1 MLIPTP
7 CSLVIYMPYT
17 QTPLSQAITHITH
30 TEYIPL
36 IWIGVWLR
44 IALSPS
50 HALRVYVRSKHHM
63 RLLYSNTYP
72 HNNIRVNKRTERTRT
87 WCFGC
92 VCVCVW
98 WCGARKNKCTAFIYS
113 VRCALCVCTN
123 LLCVFFRFAIRCP
136 PVLYRFVVDW
146 DFHGFVSHS
155 IAGFVSFVLFH
166 SLGVCLSDSPLLSS
180 ESKDWTINYAWHP
193 QNEFKYFWIQR
204 VSSSKSSSSTL
215 SGSFI
220 HTIYICVYI

>member
-1 MLIPTP
+1 ML
-7 CSLVIYMPYT
+7 SVYMYEAST
-17 QTPLSQAITHITH
+17 ICGCYIAIHIH
-30 TEYIPL
+30 TTTSE
-36 IWIGVWLR
+36 WINE
-44 IALSPS
+44 
-50 HALRVYVRSKHHM
+50 RS
-63 RLLYSNTYP
+63 
-72 HNNIRVNKRTERTRT
+72 ERELD
-87 WCFGC
+87 
-92 VCVCVW
+92 VLAVCVW

-155 IAGFVSFVLFH
+155 IAGFDSFVLFH

-204 VSSSKSSSSTL
+204 VSSSSKL